1 MSETLI
7 TILQGVMDRLHFQA
21 TTYLPSL
28 IAAGIVILGALIV
41 AVVTRSILYR
51 IFKGTSIDRFMRRSG
66 VAHVIDPTGRLRAT
80 PVAAEM
86 AYWSILAFGVL
97 AGLSVFG
104 TDLTSELI
112 QRLVLTIP
120 RLVIATLIVLAG
132 AWLSQYLA
140 RWMLVWAFSERLPYP
155 RRLAAAVR
163 VMVFFIAVVVAA
175 DHLNFAR
182 TIFLAAFVIFIG
194 GLVLTIS
201 LALGIGASGRVRDYL
216 KDAPKRTAVKEERPL
231 WTHL

>member
-1 MSETLI
+1 MSETLT
-7 TILQGVMDRLHFQA
+7 TILKGVMERLQFQA

-28 IAAGIVILGALIV
+28 IAAGIVIVGALIV
-41 AVVTRSILYR
+41 AVVVRLIIYR
-51 IFKGTSIDRFMRRSG
+51 IFKGTGIDRFLRRTG
-66 VAHVIDPTGRLRAT
+66 VAHVIHPTGRLRAT
-80 PVAAEM
+80 PVAAET

-104 TDLTSELI
+104 TDVTTQLI
-112 QRLVLTIP
+112 QGFVLMIP

-155 RRLAAAVR
+155 RRLAAGVR
-163 VMVFFIAVVVAA
+163 VMVFFVAIVVAA

-182 TIFLAAFVIFIG
+182 GVFLTAFIIFVG

-201 LALGIGASGRVRDYL
+201 LAFGIGASGRVRGYL
-216 KDAPKRTAVKEERPL
+216 KDMPKRSTAKEERPL

>member
-1 MSETLI
+1 
-7 TILQGVMDRLHFQA
+7 
-21 TTYLPSL
+21 
-28 IAAGIVILGALIV
+28 
-41 AVVTRSILYR
+41 
-51 IFKGTSIDRFMRRSG
+51 MRRSG
-66 VAHVIDPTGRLRAT
+66 VAHVIDPTGRFRAT

-182 TIFLAAFVIFIG
+182 TVFLTAFVILIG

-216 KDAPKRTAVKEERPL
+216 KDAPKRAALKEERPL

>member
-7 TILQGVMDRLHFQA
+7 TILKGVMNRLHFQA

-51 IFKGTSIDRFMRRSG
+51 IFKGTAIDRFMRRSG
-66 VAHVIDPTGRLRAT
+66 VAHVIDPTGRFRAT

-182 TIFLAAFVIFIG
+182 TVFLTAFVILIG

-216 KDAPKRTAVKEERPL
+216 KDAPKRAALKEERPL